1 MQHSGHRRCCFPFSA
16 LLYPLQQLL
25 IADAGKQKHQPAWLR
40 QDSQPFGDSLS
51 AANLLSAR

>member
-40 QDSQPFGDSLS
+40 QDLQPFRDSLS
-51 AANLLSAR
+51 AANPLSAR